1 MGNYIMGLI
10 QLPKVI
16 ALVNDLSV
24 KVQKLEIQVQ
34 SLLMDK
40 QITESKKVTIIEDPL
55 VNKKPTL
62 KKSA

>member
-1 MGNYIMGLI
+1 MGNYMSLL

-16 ALVNDLSV
+16 DVVNELAL

-34 SLLMDK
+34 NLLNDK
-40 QITESKKVTIIEDPL
+40 HNKTTVVEDPI
-55 VNKKPTL
+55 VNKKPVL

>member
-1 MGNYIMGLI
+1 MSLL
-10 QLPKVI
+10 QLTKVI
-16 ALVNDLSV
+16 DAVNELAV

-34 SLLMDK
+34 TMLNDK
-40 QITESKKVTIIEDPL
+40 HNEKVTVVEDPI

>member
-1 MGNYIMGLI
+1 MGNYMSLM

-16 ALVNDLSV
+16 TAINELAV
-24 KVQKLEIQVQ
+24 KVQTLEVQVQ

-40 QITESKKVTIIEDPL
+40 QITESKRVTIVEDPI

-62 KKSA
+62 KKPA

>member
-1 MGNYIMGLI
+1 MSLM

-16 ALVNDLSV
+16 SAINEIAL

-40 QITESKKVTIIEDPL
+40 QITESKKVQVIDDPL

-62 KKSA
+62 KKPG

>member
-1 MGNYIMGLI
+1 MSLM

-16 ALVNDLSV
+16 DAVNEIAL
-24 KVQKLEIQVQ
+24 KVHQLEIQVQ

-55 VNKKPTL
+55 LNKKPIL

>member
-1 MGNYIMGLI
+1 MSLI

-16 ALVNDLSV
+16 DAVNELAL

-40 QITESKKVTIIEDPL
+40 KVTESKKVTIVEDPIAI
-55 VNKKPTL
+55 KKPTL
-62 KKSA
+62 KK

>member
-1 MGNYIMGLI
+1 MSLI

-16 ALVNDLSV
+16 EAVNELAL

-34 SLLMDK
+34 SMLMDK
-40 QITESKKVTIIEDPL
+40 QVTESKKVTIVEDPI

>member
-1 MGNYIMGLI
+1 MGLI

-16 ALVNDLSV
+16 ALVNDLSL

-55 VNKKPTL
+55 VNKKPVL
-62 KKSA
+62 KKST

>member
-16 ALVNDLSV
+16 ALVNDLSL

-40 QITESKKVTIIEDPL
+40 QITESKKVTIIEDPI
-55 VNKKPTL
+55 VNKKPVL
-62 KKSA
+62 KKST

>member
-1 MGNYIMGLI
+1 MSLI

-16 ALVNDLSV
+16 DAVNELAL

-40 QITESKKVTIIEDPL
+40 KVVESKKVTIVEDPI

-62 KKSA
+62 KKP